1 MGFSHSVEGV
11 GESKSNSEEE
21 VDKKNTNGGSYK
33 ERNVMRGKG
42 SNGGG
47 EICISNSDRESFC
60 LPIPKCEAG
69 DFLAIS
75 LANTNMSFRIEHFTI
90 WNGIF
95 CV

>member
-1 MGFSHSVEGV
+1 MEEV

-21 VDKKNTNGGSYK
+21 VDKENTNEGSYK
-33 ERNVMRGKG
+33 ERNLMRGKE

-47 EICISNSDRESFC
+47 EISTSNSDRESFC
-60 LPIPKCEAG
+60 HPIPKCEAG
-69 DFLAIS
+69 DYFAIS
-75 LANTNMSFRIEHFTI
+75 LANPNMSFRIDHFTI